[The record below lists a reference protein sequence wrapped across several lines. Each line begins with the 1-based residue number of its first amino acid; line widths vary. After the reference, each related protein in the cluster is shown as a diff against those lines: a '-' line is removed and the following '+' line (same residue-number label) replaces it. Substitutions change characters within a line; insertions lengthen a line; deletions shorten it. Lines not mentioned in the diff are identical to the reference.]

1 MLKNGNL
8 WDKLGKLLI
17 GSAKARLDKSG
28 RLKIPER
35 FREALEENYGKHVFI
50 TCLNDSSVQIY
61 PLPIWQNLT
70 TTTAKGFIHLRP
82 DIYRF
87 LIRVNHMGT
96 PYEIDSK
103 GRVLIQQELRE
114 KADLD
119 GEVEVLGL
127 NTHLEVWNKK
137 RLQEMI
143 LQHPLTEED
152 FEKISNLPG
161 GGPPPILGNP
171 EPDEA
176 N

>member
-1 MLKNGNL
+1 MGN
-8 WDKLGKLLI
+8 LLI
-17 GSAKARLDKSG
+17 GSATAKLDKSG

-35 FREALEENYGKHVFI
+35 FRETLEENYGKHVFI
-50 TCLNDSSVQIY
+50 TCLNNHSIQIY
-61 PLPIWQNLT
+61 PLSIWQT
-70 TTTAKGFIHLRP
+70 MTKTTAKGFIHLRP

-87 LIRVNHMGT
+87 LIQVNHLGA

-114 KADLD
+114 KAELD

-137 RLQEMI
+137 RLQEMM

-152 FEKISNLPG
+152 FEKISSLPG
-161 GGPPPILGNP
+161 E
-171 EPDEA
+171 EPSSERKGFELKEEKP
-176 N
+176 

>member
-8 WDKLGKLLI
+8 WDKLGNLLI

-35 FREALEENYGKHVFI
+35 FREVLEENYGKKVFI

-61 PLPIWQNLT
+61 PLSIWQNMTKIT
-70 TTTAKGFIHLRP
+70 TKGFIHLRS
-82 DIYRF
+82 DIYRL
-87 LIRVNHMGT
+87 LIRVNHLGT

-114 KADLD
+114 KAELD

-137 RLQEMI
+137 RLEEMI
-143 LQHPLTEED
+143 LRHPLTEED
-152 FEKISNLPG
+152 FEKISALSEEEPS
-161 GGPPPILGNP
+161 PHQINP